1 MENEA
6 LRSDI
11 YRLHEFFSSE
21 FDELNPGIHSILCTP
36 EIHIFRSIH
45 YLDRLQFFECPNDM
59 QLNQATKKPR
69 LSSGAIQTTFLEE
82 SFN

>member
-1 MENEA
+1 MSFTLA
-6 LRSDI
+6 V
-11 YRLHEFFSSE
+11 
-21 FDELNPGIHSILCTP
+21 FDELNPCIHSILRTA
-36 EIHIFRSIH
+36 EIHIFRSIY

-59 QLNQATKKPR
+59 ELNQATKKPR